1 MPSSCPICEQ
11 PISATGLHCTVCGF
25 PTALAIEGLRSIE
38 STSAA
43 LAAEPVAPESPP
55 RAARV
60 TSPQAEL
67 SSRIS
72 RDLREKMEIVREL
85 GRSLPDATSEM
96 CQAALS
102 EAEGR
107 EGEALETLRGAQSR
121 LERELDEL
129 LEQRLRSLTERKD
142 ALQKSG
148 VRLALGTEL
157 ERISD
162 ELAANHRD
170 EATTHLLEAERR
182 LGAFEADLKGLQG
195 LLSQIE
201 SLRNEAA
208 DLGLPLGEISGE
220 IEEIR
225 DRLAAPRLTE
235 ETLDELAQS
244 AAQALMLLHEAIP
257 STLEEE
263 LGRHGATL
271 DAYPEEHVPSAVAR
285 RLHVEASR
293 HLKKGRLPEAIQSV
307 RELRQ
312 QIDAIREEEVPAPA
326 GAEAPTPVPE
336 TESET
341 LDRLLKKAR
350 SLAARVR
357 TLPPDSETARE
368 AAIEIRSA
376 TELLKGRELA
386 EADRTLARLMRML
399 SAEPSGA

>member
-1 MPSSCPICEQ
+1 VPSSCPICEQ

-25 PTALAIEGLRSIE
+25 PSALAIEGLRSIE
-38 STSAA
+38 ATPAIAA
-43 LAAEPVAPESPP
+43 ADPVPPEH
-55 RAARV
+55 AARP
-60 TSPQAEL
+60 TRAPSPQAEL

-72 RDLREKMEIVREL
+72 RDLREKMDLVREL

-107 EGEALETLRGAQSR
+107 EGEALETLRGAQTR

-129 LEQRLRSLTERKD
+129 LEQRLRSLTERKE
-142 ALQKSG
+142 ALQKNG
-148 VRLALGTEL
+148 VRLAIGSDL
-157 ERISD
+157 EQIAD
-162 ELAANHRD
+162 ELATSHRD
-170 EATTHLLEAERR
+170 EATAHLLDAERR
-182 LGAFEADLKGLQG
+182 IGAFEADLKGLQG

-220 IEEIR
+220 IEQIR
-225 DRLAAPRLTE
+225 DRLAEPRLTE
-235 ETLDELAQS
+235 ETLDELAQA

-263 LGRHGATL
+263 LGRHGVTL

-285 RLHVEASR
+285 RLHLEASR

-312 QIDAIREEEVPAPA
+312 QLDAIREEDAVPPA
-326 GAEAPTPVPE
+326 TPEAVGGLPE

-399 SAEPSGA
+399 SAENSGG